1 MKDVEYED
9 RPSVKARLAKES
21 GYTGL
26 STLFRLYA
34 LYGFDVCKDMVFD
47 LMHQILM
54 NVVKKFLDYLVD
66 SGKLNPEEVDAR
78 MSNILWNLGNHF
90 LSHIFTAEK
99 FKEYLIKEICGD
111 VYKFFIY
118 IYLVHIHATYK

>member
-34 LYGFDVCKDMVFD
+34 LYGFDLCKDMVFD

-66 SGKLNPEEVDAR
+66 SGKLNPEEVDVR
-78 MSNILWNLGNHF
+78 MSNILWNLGNYF
-90 LSHIFTAEK
+90 SSNKSKDEALKAMLKTGD
-99 FKEYLIKEICGD
+99 LWRDICNFPD
-111 VYKFFIY
+111 KNF
-118 IYLVHIHATYK
+118 